1 MKVISSKI
9 RAIRK
14 TGIDFSINNGIRDF
28 AVSIDKDEIK
38 FKDLIN
44 HDVALKVYVLSA
56 NCCKTIPMNILETG
70 INEENDKE
78 AFEMLDVLIKNH
90 EDELKSKITD

>member
-14 TGIDFSINNGIRDF
+14 TGIDFRINNGIRDF
-28 AVSIDKDEIK
+28 AVSVDKDDIK

-44 HDVALKVYVLSA
+44 HDVDLKVYVLSA
-56 NCCKTIPMNILETG
+56 NCCKTIPMYVLETG
-70 INEENDKE
+70 INEESNNE
-78 AFEMLDVLIKNH
+78 ALEMLDVLIKNH
-90 EDELKSKITD
+90 EDELKIKLAD